1 MGGGLNTNSVPDFA
15 EFTIDMRSTAQT
27 SHADLRRDIRI
38 CLGPEAEFETVIDVP
53 AVATNATD
61 PFVLMAIAARGRR
74 QGGETA
80 PEAVAFY
87 TDASVL
93 QPHLGCPTII
103 LGPGEPT
110 MAHQTD
116 EYCEVGQITGAHALY
131 ADMIR
136 EACEVD

>member
-1 MGGGLNTNSVPDFA
+1 LG
-15 EFTIDMRSTAQT
+15 
-27 SHADLRRDIRI
+27 AD
-38 CLGPEAEFETVIDVP
+38 AEFETVIDVP

-61 PFVLMAIAARGRR
+61 PFVLMAMAARRRR
-74 QGGETA
+74 QDEETA
-80 PEAVAFY
+80 AEAVAFY

-93 QPHLGCPTII
+93 QPYLGCPTII

-136 EACEVD
+136 ETCEVG